1 MLFDVIR
8 QDLRFA
14 LRSLA
19 RARSVA
25 AVAIGSL
32 AIGIAANATV
42 FSLVQAVEFPRLI
55 YPDAARIV
63 VLESRNH
70 PRNLSGM
77 PLSAPDAADIASANR
92 TLDLPSLTA
101 DQTSILRESTIAR
114 RIGGRRVMPTFFDV
128 MRVPAATGRVLQSH
142 DGQDSIVVS
151 NRLWLSD
158 FAGDQSI
165 VGRAIRLDGGTV
177 TVVGVM
183 PAGFDVDA
191 DFWVPLT
198 SVVKFARDD
207 RQFTVFARLAP
218 AASLDDAATELE
230 AISRRLASDHSA
242 TNKDWSV
249 VPIPMNRLH
258 GRDSRATFF
267 LLQAA
272 VAFVLLIA
280 CANIANIL
288 LARGTSR
295 GHEMAVRVSLGASRG
310 RLLSGLLIESLL
322 LALAGG
328 GLGVLLA
335 MWGIRLARA
344 LGGFPDVLS
353 PTLNPIVLAFTVS
366 LSMLTGVL
374 CGILPALRA
383 SGVPPQSVLRAED
396 GRGTPAATRGWLRA
410 GLVAAQIAC
419 ALILATGATLMLRS
433 LVNREQVNL
442 GFDPRGAVRGDL
454 SLQGNRY
461 RDAAA
466 IRAAISAM
474 LDDLNGHPDVAA
486 AGAVTWALPTAPGS
500 QRQFTV
506 PSADDRPLPG
516 SVRRGVEAVTPR
528 YFDALGASLTL
539 GRVFT
544 DADRDGAAPVAVVN
558 EELVRHLWP
567 NRNPIGE
574 TLRLGSPAEAAP
586 TVTVIGVVTTIRRSG
601 MHDQPIA
608 RVYVPFA
615 QYPNASLSLVVR
627 GRTDVAAASREL
639 QTSVA
644 RVDRTLFVENLRTVD
659 ADVAQ
664 FLAPIRLVT
673 SLLTGFGVVGLFL
686 AGLGVFGAMSYM
698 VSQRQREMAVR
709 AALGAHQRDIV
720 RLVFS
725 SALRVT
731 ALGIIAGTMAALAG
745 TRVLSSY
752 LFGVSATDLPTF
764 VAAIGFLVVVSLAAC
779 YRPARVAATSDP
791 MQLLRG

>member
-1 MLFDVIR
+1 MFDIIR

-14 LRSLA
+14 LRSLS

-55 YPDAARIV
+55 YPDATRIV

-70 PRNLSGM
+70 PRNMSGM

-92 TLDLPSLTA
+92 TLELPSLTA
-101 DQTSILRESTIAR
+101 DQTSILRESAIAR
-114 RIGGRRVMPTFFDV
+114 RLGGRRVTPTFFDV
-128 MRVPAATGRVLQSH
+128 MRVPAAIGRVLQPH
-142 DGQDSIVVS
+142 DGQGSIVLS
-151 NRLWLSD
+151 SSLWRND
-158 FAGDQSI
+158 FAGDPSI

-191 DFWVPLT
+191 DFWVPLM

-218 AASLDDAATELE
+218 AVTLEDATNDLE
-230 AISRRLASDHSA
+230 VISRRLAADHPA
-242 TNKDWSV
+242 TNRDWSAV
-249 VPIPMNRLH
+249 AIPMNRLH

-288 LARGTSR
+288 LAHGTNR
-295 GHEMAVRVSLGASRG
+295 AHEMAVRVSLGASRG

-366 LSMLTGVL
+366 LSMFTGVL
-374 CGILPALRA
+374 CGIAPALRA
-383 SGVPPQSVLRAED
+383 SRVSPQSVLRAED
-396 GRGTPAATRGWLRA
+396 GRGTPGATRGWLRA

-419 ALILATGATLMLRS
+419 ALVLATGATLMLQS

-442 GFDPRGAVRGDL
+442 GFDPRDAVRGDL

-461 RDAAA
+461 NDAATL
-466 IRAAISAM
+466 RAAVSAL
-474 LDDLNGHPDVAA
+474 LDDLNNHPEVAA

-516 SVRRGVEAVTPR
+516 PIRRGVEAVTPS
-528 YFDALGASLTL
+528 YFDALGASLKL
-539 GRVFT
+539 GRAFT

-567 NRNPIGE
+567 DRNPIGE

-586 TVTVIGVVTTIRRSG
+586 IVTVIGVVTTIRRSG

-608 RVYVPFA
+608 RVYVPYA
-615 QYPNASLSLVVR
+615 QHPNASVSLVVR
-627 GRTDVAAASREL
+627 GRTDVTAASREL
-639 QTSVA
+639 QASAA
-644 RVDRTLFVENLRTVD
+644 RLDRALFVENLRTME

-673 SLLTGFGVVGLFL
+673 SLLTGFGTVGLFL

-725 SALRVT
+725 SAFRVT
-731 ALGIIAGTMAALAG
+731 ALGILGGTMAALAG
-745 TRVLSSY
+745 MRVLSSY
-752 LFGVSATDLPTF
+752 LFGVSATDIPTF
-764 VAAIGFLVVVSLAAC
+764 AAAIGFLVLVSLAAC
-779 YRPARVAATSDP
+779 YRPALVAARSDP